1 MPSLISLYL
10 FTATLATSKAES
22 LRSTQNL
29 NEKMIPI
36 DVTSRNHAKFSRSDP
51 VLRSEDEARM
61 MDIDRAQDVILTPLK
76 EVLGSTFR
84 TTTNGG
90 HASNINAIV
99 NKVED
104 QTKAGAKDKLA
115 AANAHTAA
123 NAHDT
128 AYEPDPAYKKA
139 LADVFAFVEPLKAT
153 GSAYGAQK
161 LAHSQAAVHAS
172 AHSQA
177 AVHAPAY
184 VQAAFHA
191 PAVAQTAIHAPA
203 DAQAAVHAPADA
215 QTAVHAPAPF
225 DVIDILSDDESA
237 ARVFSDDESA
247 VHTLSDAES
256 ALHAPVYTET
266 AVQDPPL
273 AQAAAN
279 AHDNYVIPT
288 VKAPDELS
296 ERFTYD
302 CKMTQRALTSK
313 LSKWPPEKAARFQKN
328 CPPFENFLL
337 KSESDSFY
345 KESLIQLLQWLESRP
360 GTKQVFA
367 MYFPEVYGLAY
378 TQGFQIERLPIIQ
391 EFLND
396 QKKLAPAIKEFLAA
410 ELPAAMDIVAAH
422 NNDILSLSSNF
433 RSTLSLN
440 ADVKEVVYSML
451 RHHKAPWEVFLELGR
466 SYDKTKT
473 SSVQAYHLFT
483 QFHVACHF
491 IMWLENKW
499 NKVIIDVD
507 KSI

>member
-10 FTATLATSKAES
+10 FT
-22 LRSTQNL
+22 
-29 NEKMIPI
+29 
-36 DVTSRNHAKFSRSDP
+36 
-51 VLRSEDEARM
+51 
-61 MDIDRAQDVILTPLK
+61 
-76 EVLGSTFR
+76 
-84 TTTNGG
+84 
-90 HASNINAIV
+90 
-99 NKVED
+99 
-104 QTKAGAKDKLA
+104 
-115 AANAHTAA
+115 A

-279 AHDNYVIPT
+279 AHGAAYAQNLPHPQDAADAYAAANAEAAASTTVANAMVKDAASTTVFEAASFPIVRYPDNYVIPT

-302 CKMTQRALTSK
+302 CKMTQIALTSK

-433 RSTLSLN
+433 RSTLSRN